1 MHTPSILRLSVWAF
15 LYFDY
20 GIVVVFLAANS
31 TLNYR
36 VVDRLNESEALS
48 RCPPLGSPAMVIGR
62 RSG

>member
-1 MHTPSILRLSVWAF
+1 MHTPSFLRLWVWAS

-20 GIVVVFLAANS
+20 GIVVVVFAANS
-31 TLNYR
+31 TLIYR

-48 RCPPLGSPAMVIGR
+48 RCPPLGSPAKVIGR